1 MLFVHN
7 PYGQHYEDQIVITL
21 NKDSMIEI
29 LHKNFGFKK
38 VKDPFGNTAIQMSAR
53 NAFRYSLIEGT
64 PYLAQEYGY
73 TCKEQ
78 MRVFY
83 GRSSLND
90 GFVYYTPGLFG
101 VKRID
106 EKIYLDEGNSP
117 YYLNKIFPSMFHG
130 DKTIIF
136 HEETTM
142 ESKAEVERDFHKKIK
157 EKKKDP
163 SEYLLSTVSKSNS
176 RKESFLEFVASQYFN
191 KEGYLTENQVP
202 YANNQ
207 GVPDFAAYKTPL
219 IDELIDKKFIE
230 SACPLSEIST
240 ACIFSNRGQSS
251 KEKINY
257 EVVIGEAKTNAKA
270 IKQLCTHKE
279 LGLTSHLFE
288 IFAKQKKQTDF
299 GLLKFDDHYMID
311 YDPGP
316 KQTIDKK
323 LLKKDKIFFEHYIKF
338 FLLGNLSID
347 KIKEKFVKSKTERES
362 EQMIQKVMKTSFSDI
377 VDFVEQEI
385 F

>member
-53 NAFRYSLIEGT
+53 DAFRFSLIEGT

-101 VKRID
+101 VKRIGD
-106 EKIYLDEGNSP
+106 TIHLDEGNSP
-117 YYLNKIFPSMFHG
+117 YYLDKKFPSMFHG
-130 DKTIIF
+130 NKTVIF
-136 HEETTM
+136 HEETTL

-157 EKKKDP
+157 EKKEDP

-176 RKESFLEFVASQYFN
+176 RKENFLEFVASQYFN
-191 KEGYLTENQVP
+191 KQGYLTESQVP

-219 IDELIDKKFIE
+219 TDLLIDKKFIE

-240 ACIFSNRGQSS
+240 ACIFSNKGKSF

-257 EVVIGEAKTNAKA
+257 EVVIGEAKTNADA
-270 IKQLCTHKE
+270 TKQLCTHKE
-279 LGLTSHLFE
+279 LGLASCLFE
-288 IFAKQKKQTDF
+288 IFARQKKKNDF
-299 GLLKFDDHYMID
+299 GLLKFDDD
-311 YDPGP
+311 YVINFDAGP
-316 KQTIDKK
+316 IQSINKT
-323 LLKKDKIFFEHYIKF
+323 LLKNDEKFFENYVKF
-338 FLLGNLSID
+338 YLIGNLPLE
-347 KIKEKFVKSKTERES
+347 KIKEKFVTSKKERES
-362 EQMIQKVMKTSFSDI
+362 EQLIKRVMNTSFNDI
-377 VDFVEQEI
+377 VNFVEQGMK
-385 F
+385 